1 MMCSLGSAHGY
12 RRQNFLRSHSHPYND
27 PSKSV
32 GYLLFGVSSCFHIA
46 SETESLGSKCFGCA
60 RLHINPLLARLCP
73 TAISAYAQEAKATAP
88 QVVLAETYN
97 AVTSIFTNTAVHKGS
112 HKPGLVERRFRAD
125 VKYWLMD
132 AKYYEHGMLSVGNPP
147 LVDLVRKLGSKN
159 LPESEP
165 TALSAMAYEIARGVL
180 EQYPIMQ
187 RIEVRLIHFSRGL
200 DSKDEAEDNHVVNLV
215 LQR

>member
-1 MMCSLGSAHGY
+1 MKTGFFHFTLASVGAFMMCIGFTNLSSSAIG
-12 RRQNFLRSHSHPYND
+12 
-27 PSKSV
+27 
-32 GYLLFGVSSCFHIA
+32 
-46 SETESLGSKCFGCA
+46 
-60 RLHINPLLARLCP
+60 
-73 TAISAYAQEAKATAP
+73 AYAEEAKASAP

-97 AVTSIFTNTAVHKGS
+97 AVTRIYFTNTAVHKGS

-132 AKYYEHGMLSVGNPP
+132 AKYYERGELSVGNPP

-165 TALSAMAYEIARGVL
+165 TTLSAVAYEIAHGVL

-200 DSKDEAEDNHVVNLV
+200 ESKDEAEDNHVVNLV